1 FQEISTYWGADLQQ
15 QVQEVFKDK
24 SNDYYHTFR
33 EQEALSFRLID
44 AFGLFMRFRAQMEKV
59 A

>member
-1 FQEISTYWGADLQQ
+1 
-15 QVQEVFKDK
+15 VQEASKNAN
-24 SNDYYHTFR
+24 NDYYHTFR
-33 EQEALSFRLID
+33 EQESLFFRLID